1 MLSSAK
7 PPVIGPF
14 RCVWTWLGRL
24 GGRPARRLIMNRPET
39 IDRVFGGHVAVIQRH
54 AGFRFAL
61 DSLLLARFPELRG
74 RERIVDLGAGN
85 GVIALSLAV
94 LNRGVEVTGVELQQ
108 AMVERAERGAALN
121 GVEKRVRVTRGDV
134 RAVAEFLPA
143 RSFDVAVCNP
153 PYRPPRSGRVNPD
166 RERLLARHEV
176 EGTLAD
182 FVHAGAYLLRH
193 RGRMCLVYPSER
205 AVELFAVMRQ
215 QGLEPRR
222 VRFVHSFAGSPAAL
236 VLAEGVKGAR
246 TSLTVLPPLVIYRRE
261 DEYTDEMAGL
271 LGG

>member
-1 MLSSAK
+1 MK
-7 PPVIGPF
+7 RG
-14 RCVWTWLGRL
+14 
-24 GGRPARRLIMNRPET
+24 ET
-39 IDRVFGGHVAVIQRH
+39 IDRVFAGRVAVFQRRS
-54 AGFRFAL
+54 GFRFAL
-61 DSLLLARFPELRG
+61 DSLLLARFPVLRG
-74 RERIVDLGAGN
+74 GERIVDLGTGN

-94 LNRGVEVTGVELQQ
+94 LNPEVEVAGVELQE

-121 GVEKRVRVTRGDV
+121 GVEKRVRMIRGDV
-134 RAVAEFLPA
+134 RSVEEFLPS
-143 RSFDVAVCNP
+143 RSFELAMCNP

-176 EGTLAD
+176 EGGLAD
-182 FVHAGAYLLRH
+182 FVRAGAYLLRH
-193 RGRMCLVYPSER
+193 RGRMCMVYPSER

-222 VRFVHSFAGSPAAL
+222 VRFVHSFADAPATL

-261 DEYTDEMAGL
+261 DQYTDETAGL
-271 LGG
+271 LGS